1 MVVLKSLIDDTEHN
15 PLSGKGR
22 FQSCAGLDAID
33 TRVLACRF
41 HQGTEA
47 ACQRHTLHLRHI
59 GEGGQIGQGEVGSHV
74 SSGDGCGLVAVG
86 LEACHHRLS
95 VGDDEGGGERLM
107 GGIGLGTVVEGVGD
121 GASGGALPAVFGQ

>member
-1 MVVLKSLIDDTEHN
+1 MKFVGRVQNRTGSDVGHVGGVRHLGVGVVVSGQLSVGDFRGFCARFRHIPNGTQASFAVLVLKSNVVVLKSLIDDTEHN

-47 ACQRHTLHLRHI
+47 ACQ
-59 GEGGQIGQGEVGSHV
+59 
-74 SSGDGCGLVAVG
+74 
-86 LEACHHRLS
+86 
-95 VGDDEGGGERLM
+95 
-107 GGIGLGTVVEGVGD
+107 
-121 GASGGALPAVFGQ
+121 